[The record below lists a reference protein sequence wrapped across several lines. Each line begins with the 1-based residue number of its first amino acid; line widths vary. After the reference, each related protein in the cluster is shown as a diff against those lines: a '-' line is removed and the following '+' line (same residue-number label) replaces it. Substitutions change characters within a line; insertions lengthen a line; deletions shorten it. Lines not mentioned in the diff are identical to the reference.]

1 MNNLKIEKKMQP
13 RASYQQSLV
22 SLDEI
27 KAFETN
33 GRFRIFQVIPSLNHT
48 DDL

>member
-13 RASYQQSLV
+13 RTSYQQSLV

-33 GRFRIFQVIPSLNHT
+33 GRFRIFQVIPSLNQT
-48 DDL
+48 ADL